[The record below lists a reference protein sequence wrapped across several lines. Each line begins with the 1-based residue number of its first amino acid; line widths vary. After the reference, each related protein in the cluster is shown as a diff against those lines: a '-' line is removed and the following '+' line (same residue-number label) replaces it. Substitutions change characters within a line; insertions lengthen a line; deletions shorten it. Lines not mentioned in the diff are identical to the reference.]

1 MDPAT
6 IVLAIVAV
14 VIIWLALDLLLA
26 GGGMTSGMM
35 SGMAGMMGS
44 GIGPVVLLLLV
55 IIALLVY
62 GLIVK

>member
-14 VIIWLALDLLLA
+14 VVIWLALDLLLT

-35 SGMAGMMGS
+35 GGMAGMMGS

-62 GLIVK
+62 GLF